1 METIEVI
8 EKKENDLL
16 RTITNTITIFLIN
29 IVYQEI
35 LAKLEL

>member
-8 EKKENDLL
+8 EKKKNDLL

-35 LAKLEL
+35 LPKLEL